1 MPAATVNNIG
11 AASRKRGRRREEVAA
26 DYDSDQADELVH
38 VHQASSG
45 LRSEPQRKR
54 PRVSEPASAHKRAAQ
69 PRTGARAARDP
80 SDASSEDEQDVPMED
95 AADRRDEPAAT
106 QYEIMRDAGFKH
118 LEHADEDDRRA
129 TQRLQ
134 QKSLARRTN
143 RPGDLNHAAENGILE
158 SIECINFM
166 CHKRLHVPLGP
177 LLNFIVGEN
186 GSGKSAVLTAIT
198 LCLGAKASS
207 TNRGGSLKNFIKEG
221 AESSALIVKIKNQGH
236 DAYQRDLYGD
246 VIIVERHFNRNGGSG
261 FRLKS
266 QNGKLVSDKKSEVDQ
281 IVEYYCLQV
290 DNPLNILSQ
299 DNARQFL
306 NQASAKQKY
315 KFFLQ
320 GVQLQ
325 QLDDDYRIIEEYA
338 TSNENKE
345 GDLEIRL
352 EHAQKE
358 YDKSKREYEIF
369 LQAEDMRKQCRLLS
383 QKAIWAQ
390 VAEAERKTERN
401 EEDISQADG
410 QIAGAQHVLTQRT
423 QELEVVDEKLAQA
436 EEALRASREDGET
449 LKANFD
455 KAQQDYE
462 DAQKDLVRIHN
473 NERDARS
480 QGQSALESI
489 NEYEKRIQEEEQRL
503 QDLNGDAHARKI
515 GELEAA
521 QARQQEV
528 ETESETARKKLPDI
542 KQAISDADK
551 ESQTIDK
558 YIHQKQDEIRA
569 TQNRIKE
576 LERGQGSLY
585 EGYEQAVPNLLRMI
599 EHDAGFDHKPVGPI
613 GAHVQV
619 KKPVW
624 SPILERTFGETLNGF
639 VVTSKRD
646 QQRLRDMMKKL
657 GLNRCPIFIANPR
670 PIDTSRTEPDENFD
684 TILRILKINHP
695 LIRSQLIINHRIEQ
709 TLLVETKL
717 DAERIMMDSTGPP
730 RNVVACIHL
739 FKEKGFGWGVRVMAN
754 ANRVTSSPV
763 RPPDRNQKPR
773 LRSDSLQEVSV
784 QNERMKHLE
793 LELSEVRQ
801 QKQQQQQITQQ
812 ARRDLDKAKKTMDLN
827 KQRLREIK
835 VEIEDIQR
843 ELDSFDGADGR
854 LEGLREDLKKH
865 QEDYD
870 FHGGQYG
877 ALTLRKTEQNKRVEE
892 LKAVLNTERKSL
904 KEFEARLRKAEDRV
918 KRCTDSRSISV
929 QQKNEAHDSLRIA
942 QNEKARLE
950 GKRAK
955 LEETVREIT
964 AAASEA
970 CPERAHVGEGETYD
984 ALLISYESL
993 RKTLKERERRRGTT
1007 DEQVIGRANTART
1020 ELEQLKEEIEL
1031 VRTANRNFKKLL
1043 ENRLEKWRMF
1053 QRYISSNSRAN
1064 FMFLLSERDFRGR
1077 LILDHYTHTLEVQVE
1092 PDKTRKNAAARNT
1105 KTLSGGEKSF
1115 SSICLLLAIWEAMG
1129 SPLRCLDE
1137 FDVFMDNVN
1146 RAISTNML
1154 ISAARSSISR
1164 QYILITPNAIEGRAS
1179 LDKDVKITRLTDPR
1193 QRRLADF

>member
-1 MPAATVNNIG
+1 MPAATVNNISG
-11 AASRKRGRRREEVAA
+11 ASRKRARRDEEA
-26 DYDSDQADELVH
+26 DSDQSDELVH

-54 PRVSEPASAHKRAAQ
+54 PRVSEPASAHKMAAQ
-69 PRTGARAARDP
+69 PRARGRTVREP
-80 SDASSEDEQDVPMED
+80 SDVSSEEEEDVPMED

-134 QKSLARRTN
+134 QKSLARQTN
-143 RPGDLNHAAENGILE
+143 RPGDLNHAAQNGILE

-221 AESSALIVKIKNQGH
+221 ADSSALIVKIKNQGH
-236 DAYQRDLYGD
+236 DAYQRDIYGD

-266 QNGKLVSDKKSEVDQ
+266 QTGKTVSDKKSEVDQ

-315 KFFLQ
+315 RFFLQ

-338 TSNENKE
+338 TSNEHKE
-345 GDLEIRL
+345 GDLEVRL

-358 YDKSKREYEIF
+358 HDKSKREYEIF

-401 EEDISQADG
+401 EEEISQADG

-436 EEALRASREDGET
+436 QEALRGTREDGEV
-449 LKANFD
+449 LKGNVD
-455 KAQQDYE
+455 KAQQDFK
-462 DAQKDLVRIHN
+462 DAQSDLNRIHN
-473 NERDARS
+473 NERDAHS
-480 QGQSALESI
+480 LAQSASDSVD
-489 NEYEKRIQEEEQRL
+489 EYEKRIQEEEQRL
-503 QDLNGDAHARKI
+503 QDLNGEAHSRKI

-528 ETESETARKKLPDI
+528 ETESEAARQKAPAI
-542 KQAISDADK
+542 KQTISDATK
-551 ESQTIDK
+551 ESQTIDR
-558 YIHQKQDEIRA
+558 YIGQKQDEVKA
-569 TQNRIKE
+569 TQNRVKE

-585 EGYEQAVPNLLRMI
+585 EGYEQQVPNLLRMI
-599 EHDAGFDHKPVGPI
+599 EHDAGFDRKPIGPI

-684 TILRILKINHP
+684 TILRVLNIGHP
-695 LIRSQLIINHRIEQ
+695 LIRSQLIIHHRIEQ

-717 DAERIMMDSTGPP
+717 DADRIMLDGAGPP
-730 RNVVACIHL
+730 RNVIACIHL
-739 FKEKGFGWGVRVMAN
+739 FKERGFGWGVRVMAN
-754 ANRVTSSPV
+754 SNRITSSPV

-773 LRSDSLQEVSV
+773 LRSDSLQEVSI
-784 QNERMKHLE
+784 QNERIQSLTSE
-793 LELSEVRQ
+793 LGELRQ
-801 QKQQQQQITQQ
+801 QKQKQQQIIQQ
-812 ARRDLDKAKKTMDLN
+812 GRRDMAEANKTVDLK

-877 ALTLRKTEQNKRVEE
+877 ALTLRKKEQNKRVEE
-892 LKAVLNTERKSL
+892 LRAVLGTEKQTL
-904 KEFEARLRKAEDRV
+904 KEFEARLKKAEDRV
-918 KRCTDSRSISV
+918 NRCTDSRSISV

-955 LEETVREIT
+955 LEETVREYT

-984 ALLISYESL
+984 ALLISYEAL

-1007 DEQVIGRANTART
+1007 DEQVISRANTAKA
-1020 ELEQLKEEIEL
+1020 ELDQLKGEIKL
-1031 VRTANRNFKKLL
+1031 VRSANKHFKQLL
-1043 ENRLEKWRMF
+1043 NDRLAKWRAF

-1064 FMFLLSERDFRGR
+1064 FMFLLSERDFRGK
-1077 LILDHYTHTLEVQVE
+1077 LILDHAAHTLEVQVE

-1154 ISAARSSISR
+1154 ISAARSSVSR

-1193 QRRLADF
+1193 QRRLADL

>member
-1 MPAATVNNIG
+1 
-11 AASRKRGRRREEVAA
+11 
-26 DYDSDQADELVH
+26 
-38 VHQASSG
+38 
-45 LRSEPQRKR
+45 
-54 PRVSEPASAHKRAAQ
+54 
-69 PRTGARAARDP
+69 
-80 SDASSEDEQDVPMED
+80 
-95 AADRRDEPAAT
+95 
-106 QYEIMRDAGFKH
+106 
-118 LEHADEDDRRA
+118 
-129 TQRLQ
+129 
-134 QKSLARRTN
+134 
-143 RPGDLNHAAENGILE
+143 
-158 SIECINFM
+158 M

-221 AESSALIVKIKNQGH
+221 ADSSALIVKIKNQGH
-236 DAYQRDLYGD
+236 DAYQHDIYGD

-266 QNGKLVSDKKSEVDQ
+266 QTGKIVSDKKSEVEQ

-325 QLDDDYRIIEEYA
+325 QLDDDYRVIEEYA
-338 TSNENKE
+338 TSNDHKE
-345 GDLEIRL
+345 GDIETKLD
-352 EHAQKE
+352 HAQKE
-358 YDKSKREYEIF
+358 YEKSRREYEIF

-401 EEDISQADG
+401 EEEISQADG
-410 QIAGAQHVLTQRT
+410 QIAHAQHVLTQRT
-423 QELEVVDEKLAQA
+423 QELEVVDDRLAQA
-436 EEALRASREDGET
+436 EEALRATREDEEP
-449 LKANFD
+449 LKANGD
-455 KAQQDYE
+455 KAQQNFD
-462 DAQKDLVRIHN
+462 DAHKDLQKIHN

-480 QGQSALESI
+480 QGQAALNDV
-489 NEYEKRIQEEEQRL
+489 NEYEQRIQEEERRL
-503 QDLNGDAHARKI
+503 QDLNGDAHSRKI
-515 GELEAA
+515 EELEAA
-521 QARQQEV
+521 QARHKEV
-528 ETESETARKKLPDI
+528 ETESENARQRVPGI
-542 KQAISDADK
+542 NQTISDASK
-551 ESQTIDK
+551 ESQTIEK
-558 YIHQKQDEIRA
+558 YIVQKQDEIKA

-585 EGYEQAVPNLLRMI
+585 DGYEKQVPNLLRMI
-599 EHDAGFDHKPVGPI
+599 EHDAGFDHKPIGPI

-657 GLNRCPIFIANPR
+657 GLNRCPIFIANLR

-684 TILRILKINHP
+684 TILRILKIDHP
-695 LIRSQLIINHRIEQ
+695 LVRSQLIINHRIEQ
-709 TLLVETKL
+709 TILVETKQ
-717 DAERIMMDSTGPP
+717 DADRIMVVGAAPP
-730 RNVVACIHL
+730 RNVAACIHL
-739 FKEKGFGWGVRVMAN
+739 FKERGFGWGVRVMAN
-754 ANRVTSSPV
+754 ANRITSSPI

-773 LRSDSLQEVSV
+773 LRSDSLQETSV

-793 LELSEVRQ
+793 LELGELGQ
-801 QKQQQQQITQQ
+801 QKQKQQQIIQQG
-812 ARRDLDKAKKTMDLN
+812 RRDLAEAKKTMDAN
-827 KQRLREIK
+827 KQRLREVK
-835 VEIEDIQR
+835 VEIDEIQQ

-854 LEGLREDLKKH
+854 LEVLREDLKKV

-877 ALTLRKTEQNKRVEE
+877 ALTLRKLEQNKRVEE
-892 LKAVLNTERKSL
+892 LKAVVKSE
-904 KEFEARLRKAEDRV
+904 KKNMREFEARLKKAEDKV

-929 QQKNEAHDSLRIA
+929 QKKNEAHDNLRIA
-942 QNEKARLE
+942 QNEKAKLE

-955 LEETVREIT
+955 LEETVREYT
-964 AAASEA
+964 EAASEA
-970 CPERAHVGEGETYD
+970 CPQRAHVGEGETYE
-984 ALLISYESL
+984 ALLTKYESL
-993 RKTLKERERRRGTT
+993 RSTLKERERRRGTT
-1007 DEQVIGRANTART
+1007 DEQVISRANTAKAD
-1020 ELEQLKEEIEL
+1020 LEQLKKEIEL
-1031 VRTANRNFKKLL
+1031 VKTANKGFKELL
-1043 ENRLEKWRMF
+1043 NNRLEKWRMF

-1077 LILDHYTHTLEVQVE
+1077 LILDHEAHTLEVQVE

-1154 ISAARSSISR
+1154 VRCRSSAWAPEQPSLTHCRFPPRAARS
-1164 QYILITPNAIEGRAS
+1164 
-1179 LDKDVKITRLTDPR
+1179 
-1193 QRRLADF
+1193 ADSTY

>member
-1 MPAATVNNIG
+1 
-11 AASRKRGRRREEVAA
+11 
-26 DYDSDQADELVH
+26 
-38 VHQASSG
+38 
-45 LRSEPQRKR
+45 
-54 PRVSEPASAHKRAAQ
+54 
-69 PRTGARAARDP
+69 
-80 SDASSEDEQDVPMED
+80 MED
-95 AADRRDEPAAT
+95 AADRHDEPAAT

-221 AESSALIVKIKNQGH
+221 ADSSALIVKIKNKGH
-236 DAYQRDLYGD
+236 DAYQHDIYGD
-246 VIIVERHFNRNGGSG
+246 FIIVERHFNRNGGSR

-266 QNGKLVSDKKSEVDQ
+266 ETGKIVSDKKSEVEQ

-325 QLDDDYRIIEEYA
+325 QIDDDYRVIEEYA
-338 TSNENKE
+338 TSNEHKE
-345 GDLEIRL
+345 GDLETKL

-358 YDKSKREYEIF
+358 YEKATREYEIF

-401 EEDISQADG
+401 EQEISQADG
-410 QIAGAQHVLTQRT
+410 QIADAQHVLTQRT
-423 QELEVVDEKLAQA
+423 QELEVVDDRLAQA
-436 EEALRASREDGET
+436 TEALRGTREDEEL
-449 LKANFD
+449 LKANVD
-455 KAQQDYE
+455 KAQQNFE
-462 DAQKDLVRIHN
+462 DAQKDLLKIHN

-480 QGQSALESI
+480 LGQAALNSV
-489 NEYEKRIQEEEQRL
+489 NEYEKRIHEEEQRL
-503 QDLNGDAHARKI
+503 QDLNGNAHSRKI
-515 GELEAA
+515 EELEAA
-521 QARQQEV
+521 QARYQEV
-528 ETESETARKKLPDI
+528 ETESEHARQRVPGI
-542 KQAISDADK
+542 NQTISDASK
-551 ESQTIDK
+551 EAETIDK
-558 YIHQKQDEIRA
+558 YIHQKRDEIKA

-585 EGYEQAVPNLLRMI
+585 EGYERQVPDLLKMI
-599 EHDAGFDHKPVGPI
+599 EHDAGFDHKPIGPI

-657 GLNRCPIFIANPR
+657 GLARCPIFIANPR
-670 PIDTSRTEPDENFD
+670 PIDTSSTEPDENFD
-684 TILRILKINHP
+684 TILRILKIDHP

-709 TLLVETKL
+709 TILVETKL
-717 DAERIMMDSTGPP
+717 DADRIMVVGAAPP
-730 RNVVACIHL
+730 RNVAACIHL
-739 FKEKGFGWGVRVMAN
+739 YREKGFGWGVRVMAN
-754 ANRVTSSPV
+754 ANRITSSPI

-773 LRSDSLQEVSV
+773 LRSDSLQETSI

-793 LELSEVRQ
+793 LELTELGKQ
-801 QKQQQQQITQQ
+801 KQKQQQIIQQG
-812 ARRDLDKAKKTMDLN
+812 RRDLTEARKTMDLN

-835 VEIEDIQR
+835 VEIDEIQQ

-854 LEGLREDLKKH
+854 LEVLREDLKKH

-877 ALTLRKTEQNKRVEE
+877 ALTLRKAEQNSRVEE
-892 LKAVLNTERKSL
+892 LKAVLKTEKKNLR
-904 KEFEARLRKAEDRV
+904 EFEARLKKAEDKVR
-918 KRCTDSRSISV
+918 RCSDSRSISV
-929 QQKNEAHDSLRIA
+929 QQKNEAHDNLRIA
-942 QNEKARLE
+942 QNEKAKLE
-950 GKRAK
+950 SKREK
-955 LEETVREIT
+955 LEETVREYT

-970 CPERAHVGEGETYD
+970 CPQRAHVGEGETYE
-984 ALLISYESL
+984 ALLTKYESL
-993 RKTLKERERRRGTT
+993 RRTLKERERRRGTT
-1007 DEQVIGRANTART
+1007 DEQVITRANTAKAD
-1020 ELEQLKEEIEL
+1020 LEQLKEEIEL
-1031 VRTANRNFKKLL
+1031 VKSANKGFKDLL
-1043 ENRLEKWRMF
+1043 SNRLEKWRMF

-1077 LILDHYTHTLEVQVE
+1077 LILDHELHTLEVQVE
-1092 PDKTRKNAAARNT
+1092 PDKTRRNAAARNT

-1154 ISAARSSISR
+1154 VRCRSSVLGPRAAITDTLQISAARSSISR

-1179 LDKDVKITRLTDPR
+1179 LDRDVKVTRYVGRVCPP
-1193 QRRLADF
+1193 

>member
-1 MPAATVNNIG
+1 MPGLTVNNIS
-11 AASRKRGRRREEVAA
+11 AAPRKRSRREEAG
-26 DYDSDQADELVH
+26 DDSEQEDELVD
-38 VHQASSG
+38 VQQASSE

-54 PRVSEPASAHKRAAQ
+54 ARLSQPNDVHKKSAPPRA
-69 PRTGARAARDP
+69 GARAIREP
-80 SDASSEDEQDVPMED
+80 SNASTEEDGDVSMEE
-95 AADRRDEPAAT
+95 AADRYDEPAAT

-134 QKSLARRTN
+134 QKSLARRSN
-143 RPGDLNHAAENGILE
+143 RAGDLNHAAENGILE

-166 CHKRLHVPLGP
+166 CHKRLHVELGP

-221 AESSALIVKIKNQGH
+221 AESSVLIVKIKNQGH
-236 DAYQRDLYGD
+236 DAYQRDTYGD

-266 QNGKLVSDKKSEVDQ
+266 QTGKVISDKKSEVDQ

-306 NQASAKQKY
+306 NQASAKLKY

-325 QLDDDYRIIEEYA
+325 QLDDDYRVIEEYA
-338 TSNENKE
+338 TSNEHKE
-345 GDLEIRL
+345 GDLEIKL
-352 EHAQKE
+352 EHAQRE
-358 YDKSKREYEIF
+358 YEKSRREYEIF
-369 LQAEDMRKQCRLLS
+369 LQAEDMRKECRLLS

-390 VAEAERKTERN
+390 VVEAEREAERN
-401 EEDISQADG
+401 ERRIDQADG
-410 QIAGAQHVLTQRT
+410 EVADAQHVLTQRT
-423 QELEVVDEKLAQA
+423 QELEVVDDQLAQA
-436 EEALRASREDGET
+436 EEALRVTKEDGEV
-449 LKANFD
+449 LKTNVD
-455 KAQQDYE
+455 KAQQE
-462 DAQKDLVRIHN
+462 VGVAQKDLEKIHKD
-473 NERDARS
+473 ERDARS
-480 QGQSALESI
+480 QAQNALNSVKV
-489 NEYEKRIQEEEQRL
+489 YQDKIQVEEQRL
-503 QDLNGDAHARKI
+503 QDLNGDAHARKAE
-515 GELEAA
+515 ELEAA
-521 QARQQEV
+521 QAKSREV
-528 ETESETARKKLPDI
+528 EAESEDARQRIPSINKTLE
-542 KQAISDADK
+542 AANK

-558 YIHQKQDEIRA
+558 YIVQKRDDIKA

-576 LERGQGSLY
+576 LERGQASLY
-585 EGYEQAVPNLLRMI
+585 EGYEQQVPNLLRMI
-599 EHDAGFDHKPVGPI
+599 EHDANFDNKPIGPI

-639 VVTSKRD
+639 IVTSKRD
-646 QQRLRDMMKKL
+646 QQRLRDMMKRL
-657 GLNRCPIFIANPR
+657 GLNRCPIFIGNSR
-670 PIDTSRTEPDENFD
+670 PIDTSKTEPEEKFD
-684 TILRILKINHP
+684 TILRILKIDQP

-709 TLLVETKL
+709 TILVETKQ
-717 DAERIMMDSTGPP
+717 DADRIMVVGSAPP
-730 RNVVACIHL
+730 RNVAACIHL
-739 FKEKGFGWGVRVMAN
+739 FKERGFGWGVRVVAN
-754 ANRVTSSPV
+754 ANRINSSPI

-773 LRSDSLQEVSV
+773 LRSDSLQETSV
-784 QNERMKHLE
+784 QNERMNHLE
-793 LELSEVRQ
+793 LELRELGN
-801 QKQQQQQITQQ
+801 QKHQQQQTVQQ
-812 ARRDLDKAKKTMDLN
+812 CRRELAEAKKTVDQN
-827 KQRLREIK
+827 KQRLREIQ

-843 ELDSFDGADGR
+843 DIDSFDGADGR
-854 LEGLREDLKKH
+854 LEILREDLKKAQDDH
-865 QEDYD
+865 D

-877 ALTLRKTEQNKRVEE
+877 SITLRKAEQNGRVEALRGV
-892 LKAVLNTERKSL
+892 LKSEKKNLR
-904 KEFEARLRKAEDRV
+904 EFEARLKKAEDKV

-929 QQKNEAHDSLRIA
+929 QKKNEAHDNLQMA

-950 GKRAK
+950 GKRER
-955 LEETVREIT
+955 LEETVRGHT
-964 AAASEA
+964 AEASEA
-970 CPERAHVGEGETYD
+970 CPQRAHVGEGETYE
-984 ALLISYESL
+984 AILTKYQSL
-993 RKTLKERERRRGTT
+993 RRTLKERERKRGTT
-1007 DEQVIGRANTART
+1007 DEQVIARANTAKAD
-1020 ELEQLKEEIEL
+1020 LEQLKKEIDL
-1031 VRTANRNFKKLL
+1031 VSSANKGFKNLL
-1043 ENRLEKWRMF
+1043 RNRLEKWRMF

-1077 LILDHYTHTLEVQVE
+1077 LILDHEAHTLEVQVE
-1092 PDKTRKNAAARNT
+1092 PDKTRRNAAARNT

-1179 LDKDVKITRLTDPR
+1179 LDKDVKVTRLTDPR
-1193 QRRLADF
+1193 QRRLADL

>member
-1 MPAATVNNIG
+1 
-11 AASRKRGRRREEVAA
+11 
-26 DYDSDQADELVH
+26 
-38 VHQASSG
+38 
-45 LRSEPQRKR
+45 
-54 PRVSEPASAHKRAAQ
+54 
-69 PRTGARAARDP
+69 
-80 SDASSEDEQDVPMED
+80 MED
-95 AADRRDEPAAT
+95 AADRHDDAPAAT

-134 QKSLARRTN
+134 QKSLARRSN

-166 CHKRLHVPLGP
+166 CHKRLHVSLGP

-221 AESSALIVKIKNQGH
+221 ADSSALIVKIKNQGR
-236 DAYQRDLYGD
+236 DAYQHDIYGD

-266 QNGKLVSDKKSEVDQ
+266 QTGKIVSDKKSEVDQ

-325 QLDDDYRIIEEYA
+325 QLDDDYRVLEEYA
-338 TSNENKE
+338 ASNEHKE
-345 GDLEIRL
+345 GDLETKL

-358 YDKSKREYEIF
+358 YEKSRREYEIF

-390 VAEAERKTERN
+390 VAEAERKTARN
-401 EEDISQADG
+401 EAEISQADG
-410 QIAGAQHVLTQRT
+410 QIAGAQHLLTQRT
-423 QELEVVDEKLAQA
+423 QELEIVDSRLAQA
-436 EEALRASREDGET
+436 EEVLRAIREDEDV
-449 LKANFD
+449 LKANVD
-455 KAQQDYE
+455 KAQRDAD
-462 DAQKDLVRIHN
+462 DAQKDLHIIHN
-473 NERDARS
+473 NERDART
-480 QGQSALESI
+480 QAQAALSKVED
-489 NEYEKRIQEEEQRL
+489 YEERIQEEERRL
-503 QDLNGDAHARKI
+503 QDLNGDAHSRKI
-515 GELEAA
+515 EELEAA

-528 ETESETARKKLPDI
+528 ETESENARLKVPGI
-542 KQAISDADK
+542 NQTISDASK
-551 ESQTIDK
+551 ELQTIDK
-558 YIHQKQDEIRA
+558 YITQKQDEIKA

-576 LERGQGSLY
+576 LERGQESLY
-585 EGYEQAVPNLLRMI
+585 AGYEHQVPDLLRMVQ
-599 EHDAGFDHKPVGPI
+599 HDAGFDQKPIGPI

-639 VVTSKRD
+639 IVTSKRD

-657 GLNRCPIFIANPR
+657 GLTRCPIFIANTR

-684 TILRILKINHP
+684 TILRILKIGHP

-709 TLLVETKL
+709 TILVETKQ
-717 DAERIMMDSTGPP
+717 DADRIMVVGAAPP
-730 RNVVACIHL
+730 RNVAACIHL
-739 FKEKGFGWGVRVMAN
+739 FRERGFGWGVRVMAN
-754 ANRVTSSPV
+754 ANRITSSPI

-773 LRSDSLQEVSV
+773 LRGDSLQETSV
-784 QNERMKHLE
+784 QNERVKHLE
-793 LELSEVRQ
+793 LELRELRQ
-801 QKQQQQQITQQ
+801 QRQKQQQVIQQGRHDV
-812 ARRDLDKAKKTMDLN
+812 AEVNKTVEAD

-835 VEIEDIQR
+835 VEIDEIQQD
-843 ELDSFDGADGR
+843 LDSFDGADGR
-854 LEGLREDLKKH
+854 LEVLREDLKKA

-877 ALTLRKTEQNKRVEE
+877 ALTLRKVEQNKKVEE
-892 LKAVLNTERKSL
+892 LRVVLKGEKKNQR
-904 KEFEARLRKAEDRV
+904 EFDARLAKAEDKV
-918 KRCTDSRSISV
+918 KRCADSRSISV
-929 QQKNEAHDSLRIA
+929 QTKNEAHDNLRIA

-950 GKRAK
+950 GKRER
-955 LEETVREIT
+955 LEETVREYT
-964 AAASEA
+964 QAASEA
-970 CPERAHVGEGETYD
+970 CPERAHVGEGETYE
-984 ALLISYESL
+984 ALLTKYESL
-993 RKTLKERERRRGTT
+993 RRTLKERERRRGTT
-1007 DEQVIGRANTART
+1007 DEQVISRANIAKAD
-1020 ELEQLKEEIEL
+1020 LEQLKKEIEL
-1031 VRTANRNFKKLL
+1031 VKSANRGFKDILQK
-1043 ENRLEKWRMF
+1043 RLGKWRSF

-1077 LILDHYTHTLEVQVE
+1077 LILDHSNHTLEVQVE

-1154 ISAARSSISR
+1154 VSLVSSVRGSEQSSLTHGRFPLRAARS
-1164 QYILITPNAIEGRAS
+1164 
-1179 LDKDVKITRLTDPR
+1179 
-1193 QRRLADF
+1193 ADSTY